1 MQARPATPTTVV
13 GRSGRRWPNRKYNWI
28 PRIAEADI
36 RAPTE
41 LDDPARS
48 FPSLPH
54 LRTRRFAPRDQRTQ
68 DEIPEGR
75 LRDATYRRDAIYR
88 RALALA
94 DVASAA
100 IAVLIGVPIL
110 GDDALNPLALLAL
123 PLVLVVGKITGLYDR
138 DEHLIRKTTL
148 DEVPALFWV
157 ATLYALLIW
166 LAGDLIVDGQFG
178 RDQAV
183 GVWALLFASM
193 VTIRALARHLAGGLS
208 GEERCLVLGDA
219 DTANWITRRF
229 DETPGLK
236 ARVVARAPL
245 APEPRL
251 AASTARTATARTATA
266 RTAIG
271 ASTAAWSACSPPSRS
286 SERSSRRAA
295 RSPMTS

>member
-1 MQARPATPTTVV
+1 MAEQE
-13 GRSGRRWPNRKYNWI
+13 I
-28 PRIAEADI
+28 QLDPRIAEADI

-68 DEIPEGR
+68 NEIPEGR

-110 GDDALNPLALLAL
+110 GNDALNPLALLAL

-138 DEHLIRKTTL
+138 DEHLIKKTTL

-193 VTIRALARHLAGGLS
+193 LTIRALARHLAGGLS
-208 GEERCLVLGDA
+208 GEERCLV
-219 DTANWITRRF
+219 
-229 DETPGLK
+229 
-236 ARVVARAPL
+236 
-245 APEPRL
+245 
-251 AASTARTATARTATA
+251 
-266 RTAIG
+266 
-271 ASTAAWSACSPPSRS
+271 
-286 SERSSRRAA
+286 
-295 RSPMTS
+295 